1 MRKAMMVV
9 LAVALVAG
17 CAAPLTNAPQ
27 QGDSAV
33 YVLGAVDGVPL
44 PYLDAVGSSVARRE
58 VTEGLLQLRSDGTF
72 YMDFC
77 YSMNT
82 PNGTRR
88 GTRVVEGVWARTAEG
103 IVMEFD
109 TGATEL
115 AVIDNGDLVV
125 EVDGLAYRFIR

>member
-17 CAAPLTNAPQ
+17 CAVPLTNAPQ
-27 QGDSAV
+27 AGDSAV

-44 PYLDAVGSSVARRE
+44 PYLDGVGSSVAPRE
-58 VTEGLLQLRSDGTF
+58 ITEGLLQLRSDG
-72 YMDFC
+72 
-77 YSMNT
+77 
-82 PNGTRR
+82 
-88 GTRVVEGVWARTAEG
+88 VVEGVWARTAEG
-103 IVMEFD
+103 LVMEFD

-115 AVIDNGDLVV
+115 AVIDNSNLVV